1 MSICKVKDNEYQWN
15 YRNKSCK
22 SETKRRGIRL
32 LTQLGQ
38 VTVFADSV
46 LKNLTMKFWKNS
58 FFSWSDNLLPL
69 YGSAA
74 KAQYFQVV
82 LDTLTLRTP
91 IFERTVSRSCVIFL
105 PFYRQ
110 KHTPM
115 IFSGAQRVWEVS
127 CTRDRKRGKLACVQP
142 KKQQEHWWLRKR

>member
-38 VTVFADSV
+38 VTDFANSV
-46 LKNLTMKFWKNS
+46 LKNLTLKFWKNS

-69 YGSAA
+69 YGCAA

-82 LDTLTLRTP
+82 LDTLTLHTP
-91 IFERTVSRSCVIFL
+91 IFERTVSRSWVIFL

-115 IFSGAQRVWEVS
+115 IFSDAQSLRGKLHQGQEKRV
-127 CTRDRKRGKLACVQP
+127 KLACVQP
-142 KKQQEHWWLRKR
+142 KKQQEQWWLRKR